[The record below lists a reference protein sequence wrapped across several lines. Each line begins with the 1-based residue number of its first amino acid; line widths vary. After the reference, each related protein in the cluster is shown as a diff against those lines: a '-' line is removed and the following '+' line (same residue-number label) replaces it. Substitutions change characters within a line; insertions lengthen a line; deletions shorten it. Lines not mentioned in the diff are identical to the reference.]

1 MKGVEAAQF
10 LGEGGLTCGELA
22 GSEETPSGAPLSR
35 DSQEGTVVC
44 PRFPRITRSGWY
56 PRLARPLAA
65 TPGTPPAEFSIIC
78 GSCLGRAGSCPRRCL
93 RTSTK
98 TNLSSEVVPTAIPLQ
113 PHTGEHRSMRQKVLH
128 APPLS
133 KHFSPVPC
141 SYLPLPASFAIYSDV
156 PPLNQ
161 QSLTGVLMTNYYSL

>member
-1 MKGVEAAQF
+1 MKEVEAAQF

-65 TPGTPPAEFSIIC
+65 TPGTPPAEFSVIC
-78 GSCLGRAGSCPRRCL
+78 VSCLGRAGSCPRRCL

-98 TNLSSEVVPTAIPLQ
+98 TNYPQRSSPRRSLCSLTLENTGQCDRRFYTPLPCPSISLLSPALTYP
-113 PHTGEHRSMRQKVLH
+113 
-128 APPLS
+128 
-133 KHFSPVPC
+133 F
-141 SYLPLPASFAIYSDV
+141 LPLLLYTPSH
-156 PPLNQ
+156 P
-161 QSLTGVLMTNYYSL
+161 